1 MRMKSVLQASVVMA
15 VGLTGMA
22 FAQAPA
28 PVQAPAEGQRAG
40 APQGPRVVSPEIL
53 PDKKVTFR
61 LLAPK
66 AGTVVLNGN
75 WEQGTNIAMNKD
87 DQGLWSVTVGPLGEQ
102 LWGYSER
109 RSR

>member
-1 MRMKSVLQASVVMA
+1 MHRKCVFTAAA
-15 VGLTGMA
+15 VTVALGLAGAA

-28 PVQAPAEGQRAG
+28 AGRAG

-87 DQGLWSVTVGPLGEQ
+87 DLGVWSVTVGLLGEQ
-102 LWGYSER
+102 LWGYSFNVDGVR
-109 RSR
+109 